1 MLVDFENE
9 ARNDALKLCHWQK
22 EKEIPDVYPFAKLN
36 KKPEIINYSD
46 EEYKEHLEVRVL
58 LGVLWF

>member
-1 MLVDFENE
+1 MVDFENE

-58 LGVLWF
+58 